1 MKVHSH
7 YRLVSVTRMVALVA
21 LGAAGSVSCV
31 TAGADPTFRSVS
43 REILPIDRDAAR
55 YANLYEAISYLRP
68 EYLKI
73 RAHGPTSLVPV
84 AYLNGLRLADPTAL
98 RAIPVSNVAEV
109 RWVRPNLTSPLYGS
123 SHHLGGGI
131 FVRTR

>member
-1 MKVHSH
+1 MKVRSH
-7 YRLVSVTRMVALVA
+7 YRLALAARMVALVA
-21 LGAAGSVSCV
+21 LGATGSVSCF
-31 TAGADPTFRSVS
+31 TAGANPTSRSVS

-55 YANLYEAISYLRP
+55 YANLYDAIRYLRP

-73 RAHGPTSLVPV
+73 RAQGSTSLVPV
-84 AYLNGLRLADPTAL
+84 AYVNGLRVVDPTSL
-98 RAIPVSNVAEV
+98 RNIPVRDVAEV

-123 SHHLGGGI
+123 NHHLGGGI